1 MSKKVAA
8 IVALVMIVL
17 LSVAGCITNPSSP
30 TMTKTETAGT
40 SRFTPN
46 KWAAFNLAQPELLN
60 AGMLAYLEANKWGLL
75 LYTDQWGSVAS
86 YKAATDALF
95 TNIQNN
101 YHIPIMLNLN
111 PISEHWAWGRDH
123 PPAFYES
130 TYGPIMNYTE
140 TWANGTRGDCLYGYW
155 YENGW
160 PAFAS
165 WLRNRTDLKIVMGI
179 YNYWSSNMGSTCGHD
194 VVGPSGDWL
203 TGMPG
208 TTRTS
213 LATRFAEVDAVDIE
227 IWYTSDVPIMT
238 DCIHY
243 IKTCYPNMSIGIDS
257 QDQGGF
263 NINLWGSAAGLTDH
277 PTTYAEQRTDYR
289 IYIGQL
295 KTALGRPFDTLVA
308 EFSGDN
314 PYHVGWTEDQIIQDQ
329 LQYELNSGWI
339 TATPTPTPTPTP
351 I

>member
-243 IKTCYPNMSIGIDS
+243 IKTCYPNMSIGI
-257 QDQGGF
+257 
-263 NINLWGSAAGLTDH
+263 LAGS
-277 PTTYAEQRTDYR
+277 
-289 IYIGQL
+289 
-295 KTALGRPFDTLVA
+295 GR
-308 EFSGDN
+308 
-314 PYHVGWTEDQIIQDQ
+314 
-329 LQYELNSGWI
+329 LQHQSMG
-339 TATPTPTPTPTP
+339 
-351 I
+351 